1 MNNERI
7 TPQELYALT
16 LSREAHPMTE
26 AVGKTL
32 TVKAWATNE
41 YNVDALEVKQRTGI
55 IDADGT
61 AYITNSSAFAE
72 RFADIVNYIKAC
84 GMEDVGFALKVVNIK
99 SKSGRGYNSCELVF
113 DK

>member
-7 TPQELYALT
+7 TPSELYAMT

-32 TVKAWATNE
+32 TVKAWAMNE
-41 YNVDALEVKQRTGI
+41 YTAEGAEIKQRTGV

-61 AYITNSSAFAE
+61 AYITNSAAFAA
-72 RFADIVNYIKAC
+72 RFGDIIQYIKAC
-84 GMEDVGFALKVVNIK
+84 GMEDTGFMLKVVNIK
-99 SKSGRGYNSCELVF
+99 SKAGRGYNSCELVF
-113 DK
+113 Q

>member
-7 TPQELYALT
+7 TPSELYALT

-32 TVKAWATNE
+32 TVKAWALNE
-41 YNVDALEVKQRTGI
+41 YTAEGAEIKQRTGV

-61 AYITNSSAFAE
+61 AYITNSAAFAA
-72 RFADIVNYIKAC
+72 RFGDIVNYIKAC
-84 GMEDVGFALKVVNIK
+84 DMDDVGFALKVVSVK
-99 SKSGRGYNSCELVF
+99 SKSGRAYNSCELIF
-113 DK
+113 Q

>member
-7 TPQELYALT
+7 TPSELYALT

-26 AVGKTL
+26 AVDKTL
-32 TVKAWATNE
+32 TVNAWALNE
-41 YNVDALEVKQRTGI
+41 YTAEGAEIKQRTGI

-61 AYITNSSAFAE
+61 AYITNSAAFAA

-84 GMEDVGFALKVVNIK
+84 DMDDVGFALKVVSVK
-99 SKSGRGYNSCELVF
+99 SKSGRAYNSCELVF
-113 DK
+113 K